1 MPKQNKRVASKQAA
15 LSRRKRRKAGARP
28 PVAIPEAHAP
38 AVAPP
43 DLEDGTG
50 GPAEEDGA
58 GAVTAPAFTPA
69 PAPPAAA
76 AAPRFQV
83 PSRVAQGLA
92 AAPAHRGLPQSPYLR
107 SDLKTIGKVS
117 GAILVVLIIL
127 GFIA

>member
-1 MPKQNKRVASKQAA
+1 M
-15 LSRRKRRKAGARP
+15 
-28 PVAIPEAHAP
+28 AIPEAHAP

-76 AAPRFQV
+76 RFQV
-83 PSRVAQGLA
+83 PSRVAQGPA

>member
-1 MPKQNKRVASKQAA
+1 MPKQNRRVASKQAA
-15 LSRRKRRKAGARP
+15 LSRKKKRKPGARP
-28 PVAIPEAHAP
+28 PVAIPEAPAP

-43 DLEDGTG
+43 DLEDAPS
-50 GPAEEDGA
+50 GPAEEA

-76 AAPRFQV
+76 AAPRFPV
-83 PSRVAQGLA
+83 PSRVAQAPA

-117 GAILVVLIIL
+117 GAILVALIIL